1 MPLPEICPLDGIS
14 RCKTSECH
22 LYHVDWRSD
31 EENCSIGYSS
41 NQPTPFD
48 DNSLQDNYVQTT
60 RARLGRDIEPII
72 EIKKAA
78 RDMAESIE
86 KESAIQKQVPDDIAV
101 EPADVSDNDKKEK
114 RAGKSIDD
122 AMKLDLPDDYE
133 EEFWS

>member
-41 NQPTPFD
+41 NQPASFD

-72 EIKKAA
+72 EIKKVA
-78 RDMAESIE
+78 RDMVESIE

-101 EPADVSDNDKKEK
+101 KPDVDVKKK
-114 RAGKSIDD
+114 GKSIDD

>member
-41 NQPTPFD
+41 NQPTQFD

-72 EIKKAA
+72 EIKKVA
-78 RDMAESIE
+78 RDMVESIE

-101 EPADVSDNDKKEK
+101 KSDVDVKKK
-114 RAGKSIDD
+114 GKSIDD

>member
-14 RCKTSECH
+14 KCKTSGCH

-41 NQPTPFD
+41 NQPIPSK

-60 RARLGRDIEPII
+60 RARLGKDIEPII

-78 RDMAESIE
+78 RDLAESIKE
-86 KESAIQKQVPDDIAV
+86 ESAIQNQVPDDIAV
-101 EPADVSDNDKKEK
+101 KPADDVGVKKK
-114 RAGKSIDD
+114 SKSIDD
-122 AMKLDLPDDYE
+122 AMKLDLPDNYE